1 VRAETLPRIS
11 LVTKTLLL
19 AAAMSAGAAPLAAQ
33 SPSDSSEA
41 LAHAR
46 ELLRETPLVDG
57 HNDLPW
63 RVRELAAGDFD
74 SLDIAVHQDSL
85 HTDIPRLREGLVG
98 AQFFVSYVPADLIG
112 NGAARFA
119 LMQMDLVRRM
129 VERYP
134 ETFVFVT
141 TADGIESAHEA
152 GKIAALIGLEG
163 GHAIEGS
170 LDVLRTFYDLGA
182 RYMTLTHWAS
192 HAWADAATDE
202 PRHNGL
208 SPFGEIV
215 VREMNRLGMLV
226 DLSHVSDSTMT
237 DAMRISEAPV
247 IYSHSSARTLDDHP
261 RNVPDPIL
269 RRLSENGGIVMVNYS
284 PTFISQEVRD
294 WAATRDSLVDSLRQ
308 AFTIMDL
315 TAPDSVVVDTA
326 GLRQAVA
333 GWTETNPAPR
343 AHLEQVADHIDHLAE
358 VAGIDHV
365 GFGSDY
371 DGIDA
376 IPHGLE
382 DVSTFPA
389 IVAELLR
396 RGYSDEDVRK
406 LLGRNF
412 LRVLRGAEV
421 VAERLQQEMD
431 PIVATIPPETE
442 EEEAR

>member
-1 VRAETLPRIS
+1 MWIS
-11 LVTKTLLL
+11 HRLTIATALQAVAVASLF
-19 AAAMSAGAAPLAAQ
+19 AQ
-33 SPSDSSEA
+33 TSPDSVDPA
-41 LAHAR
+41 AHAR
-46 ELLRETPLVDG
+46 ELMRETPLIDG

-63 RVRELAAGDFD
+63 RVRELAGGDFD

-98 AQFFVSYVPADLIG
+98 GQFFVSYVPAELIAD
-112 NGAARFA
+112 GAARFA
-119 LMQMDLVRRM
+119 LMQIGLIRRM
-129 VERYP
+129 VDRYP
-134 ETFVFVT
+134 ETFVFTT
-141 TADGIESAHEA
+141 TADGIERAHED

-202 PRHNGL
+202 PRHGGL
-208 SPFGEIV
+208 SPFGELV

-237 DAMRISEAPV
+237 DAMHVSEAPV
-247 IYSHSSARTLDDHP
+247 IYSHSSARALDDHP

-269 RRLSENGGIVMVNYS
+269 GRLAENGGIVMVNYA
-284 PTFISQEVRD
+284 PGFVSQAVRD
-294 WAATRDSLVDSLRQ
+294 YDVVRDSLIDSLRQ
-308 AFTIMDL
+308 AFMAVDAA
-315 TAPDSVVVDTA
+315 APDSLTVDT
-326 GLRQAVA
+326 LRFRAA
-333 GWTETNPAPR
+333 RAAWTEAHPAPR
-343 AHLEQVADHIDHLAE
+343 ATLEQVADHIDHLVE

-371 DGIDA
+371 DGIDT
-376 IPHGLE
+376 IPQDLE

-396 RGYSDEDVRK
+396 RDYTDDEVRK
-406 LLGRNF
+406 LVGENF
-412 LRVLRGAEV
+412 LRVMREAEA
-421 VAERLQQEMD
+421 VAARLQQEID
-431 PIVATIPPETE
+431 PIVATISPEIDQE
-442 EEEAR
+442 EDP